1 MQALIVHFLLSLLS
15 IFYLHMPPQTSYVY
29 LKEVRSRSIP
39 LTATVRTATV
49 R

>member
-1 MQALIVHFLLSLLS
+1 MQALIVHFFIIFAFYILSA
-15 IFYLHMPPQTSYVY
+15 YAPQTSYVY